1 MHTADR
7 LIKVLY
13 LYTFN
18 HQFMKR
24 YLILFF
30 LLLPV
35 ALMAQKITVE
45 EYIETYKDIAMKEM
59 KDHKIP
65 ASITLAQGIIESGAG
80 NSALAREAKNHFGIK
95 CHKGWTGKTYTMDDD
110 EKDEC
115 FRKYKKAEDSYRDH
129 SEFLTS
135 RPRYADLFKLDI
147 MDYEGWAKGLKAA
160 GYATSPTYATALIN
174 RIKMNKLY
182 LYDQL
187 AMGKITEKQLKKLM
201 NGEEEPSSKK
211 GEPKKGEA
219 KKVPVV
225 STELELAYSPV
236 DRSVF
241 ELVDMTAEKRFIYEN
256 NGVRFVYAKEGET
269 PESLSKEFGIKQ
281 KKLCKYNLITRPEE
295 AIFHSGDVVYLEQ
308 LRKRNWKAKRHFV
321 EEGETVRDIALRY
334 AVRPETIVK
343 RNKLD
348 EGVPLQVGQKI
359 RLR

>member
-1 MHTADR
+1 MHTADG
-7 LIKVLY
+7 LWKVLY
-13 LYTFN
+13 LYTFKN
-18 HQFMKR
+18 IPMSR
-24 YLILFF
+24 RF
-30 LLLPV
+30 LLLLLLVP
-35 ALMAQKITVE
+35 LTLSAQKITVE

-59 KDHKIP
+59 RDHKIP

-115 FRKYKKAEDSYRDH
+115 FRKYKKAEESYRDH

-174 RIKMNKLY
+174 RINMNKLY

-187 AMGKITEKQLKKLM
+187 AMGQITEKELKRLM
-201 NGEEEPSSKK
+201 NGEVDTPPSKK
-211 GEPKKGEA
+211 GDKKTE
-219 KKVPVV
+219 PVV

-241 ELVDMTAEKRFIYEN
+241 ELVDMTADKRFIYEN

-269 PESLSKEFGIKQ
+269 PESMAKEFRIKE
-281 KKLCKYNLITRPEE
+281 KKLCSYNLITRPDE
-295 AIFHSGDVVYLEQ
+295 AIFHSGDVIYLEK
-308 LRKRNWKAKRHFV
+308 LHKRNRKAKKHFV
-321 EEGETVRDIALRY
+321 EEGETLRDLALRF
-334 AVRPETIVK
+334 AVLPERILK
-343 RNKLD
+343 MNKLE
-348 EGVPLQVGQKI
+348 EGVVLRPGQKI
-359 RLR
+359 KLR